1 MTVDLYSFLPD
12 ASRARA
18 LDTIMHD
25 ELAASLGHL
34 ADATSTELPGL
45 SRDIA
50 TAARRIVA
58 GQRMPPLAFAH
69 YFRLAQALIIG
80 DRDFAMTS
88 ASMLSDIPARPVN
101 LPIRAIG
108 NPDAEPLKALLDEDI
123 DPLLHMAPVPDADAQ
138 SFRHLVGEGLSLMQ
152 AELPEL
158 HAEITAIV
166 HEILLGHAKPGSTME
181 FDGASHFQ
189 YWGLLMLNPRHH
201 KTPLAVVEVLTHEAS
216 HSLLFGLTAREPLV
230 HNGEDERYASPLR
243 DDARPMYGIYH
254 ATYVSAR
261 MAWAM
266 ERLAASSTLPASDR
280 AIAADLARADR
291 ENFHKG
297 YDVVKAHARMS
308 ETGEKAM
315 AAAVA
320 WISA

>member
-1 MTVDLYSFLPD
+1 MTVDLYSFVPD
-12 ASRARA
+12 ALRARA

-25 ELAASLGHL
+25 ELAASLCHL
-34 ADATSTELPGL
+34 SEATFAELPDL
-45 SRDIA
+45 SHQIA
-50 TAARRIVA
+50 TVVRRIVA
-58 GQRMPPLAFAH
+58 GQKMPAVAFAQ
-69 YFRLAQALIIG
+69 YFRLAQALIVG
-80 DRDFAMTS
+80 DRDFAENS
-88 ASMLSDIPARPVN
+88 VHVLLDIPARPAN
-101 LPIRAIG
+101 LPIRAVG
-108 NPDAEPLKALLDEDI
+108 NPDAELLKALLDEDV
-123 DPLLHMAPVPDADAQ
+123 DPLLHMAPVSDGDAQ
-138 SFRHLVGEGLSLMQ
+138 SFRGLLGESLTLMQ

-158 HAEITAIV
+158 HSEITAIV
-166 HEILLGHAKPGSTME
+166 HEILLGHAKSGSTME

-201 KTPLAVVEVLTHEAS
+201 KTPLAVIEVLTHEAS

-230 HNGEDERYASPLR
+230 HNDEDERYSSPLR

-266 ERLAASSTLPASDR
+266 ERLAASATLPASDR
-280 AIAADLARADR
+280 AIAADLARTDR

-297 YDVVKAHARMS
+297 YDVVQAHAQMS
-308 ETGEKAM
+308 KTGEKAM